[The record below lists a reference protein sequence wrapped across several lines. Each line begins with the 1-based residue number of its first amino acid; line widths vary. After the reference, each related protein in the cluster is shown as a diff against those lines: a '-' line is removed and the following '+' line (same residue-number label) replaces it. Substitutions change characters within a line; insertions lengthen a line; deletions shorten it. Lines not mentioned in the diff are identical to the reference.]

1 MLFRSTSL
9 RDFLLLFFFLH
20 MGIQLDFGYLHQQV
34 GSAVLL
40 SLFVLI
46 GNPLIVMAIMASLA
60 AMVVPTLNPDSIR
73 FAGAG
78 QSRNSYEISTRSTME
93 AIRRAT
99 VGGNGEL
106 GFWDDMDHDRM
117 FWFQTDL
124 ALLYMAPS
132 QIPSIVVAA
141 NTAGRYRSKGL
152 MSWDPV
158 KSLGWR
164 GPYMGFR
171 HVELI
176 VLGHVNNPLPLERPP
191 VGHYERWL
199 LSRGN
204 PEEVL
209 ALCTASDGTD
219 TEGAAQTWHSVLP
232 VAWHSSSW
240 VADRTVDYIARRDRS
255 RPFCAWVS
263 FPDPHQPFDCPVPWS
278 KLYDPKDVPLPKKIG
293 RAHV

>member
-1 MLFRSTSL
+1 LSGVT
-9 RDFLLLFFFLH
+9 LLE
-20 MGIQLDFGYLHQQV
+20 YV
-34 GSAVLL
+34 
-40 SLFVLI
+40 
-46 GNPLIVMAIMASLA
+46 IVMAIMASLA
-60 AMVVPTLNPDSIR
+60 AMVVPAFNPDSMR
-73 FAGAG
+73 FSGAG

-164 GPYMGFR
+164 GPYMTPPGASYPSNRSADGF
-171 HVELI
+171 
-176 VLGHVNNPLPLERPP
+176 NNYYYNSTLNPK
-191 VGHYERWL
+191 YFIDAW
-199 LSRGN
+199 GN
-204 PEEVL
+204 PIVVQFPSKYGSVTL
-209 ALCTASDGTD
+209 DLSNPVHNQYYIDNTRMVSAGRNGKLD
-219 TEGAAQTWHSVLP
+219 TELNLRGLP
-232 VAWHSSSW
+232 NGMP
-240 VADRTVDYIARRDRS
+240 DYAYMKANTILLGDDIIV
-255 RPFCAWVS
+255 F
-263 FPDPHQPFDCPVPWS
+263 FF
-278 KLYDPKDVPLPKKIG
+278 KDF
-293 RAHV
+293 